1 MSFKRIFSV
10 ITAWVLCS
18 GSGLAQDLPDGAG
31 KETVA
36 AACSGCHN
44 INVIRGGYSPEGWR
58 TVIRM
63 MQNVGAPVPQDQWDM
78 TYSIRMVRQLL
89 GGRMYPLTLAGLDQA
104 MRELVR

>member
-1 MSFKRIFSV
+1 MSFKRIFPV

-63 MQNVGAPVPQDQWDM
+63 MQNVGAPVPQDQWD
-78 TYSIRMVRQLL
+78 TIAEYLIKNFPERPKPAAAIIER
-89 GGRMYPLTLAGLDQA
+89 R
-104 MRELVR
+104 